1 MSELSDLDLLP
12 VTYGT
17 VDPEYALRLATTPP
31 DEDRP
36 VWMVNL
42 MQYRDVAR
50 YADGREST
58 LSGQEA
64 DDLYAPL
71 GPLAAVGAEI
81 VFLAT
86 VEDQLLGDAPRWDRV
101 AVVQY
106 PTGRSFIEMSAREDF
121 RALHVHKEAGMEHT
135 IVMGCRPIGNPQL
148 PKDAPSWNEVP
159 HPPTAEDGPVVVI
172 HVLRFED
179 GKRDEMDTY
188 SSSAGAIAV
197 PHGVHIAGWM
207 RVDGTIIGDGRQWD
221 EVRFNAFPSK
231 AAFMAVA
238 LDPARL
244 EAQHE
249 HRETAI
255 ADTYT
260 MILRP
265 VIDQLGWAT

>member
-1 MSELSDLDLLP
+1 MSKLSDRDLLP

-17 VDPEYALRLATTPP
+17 VDLDYAARLASTPP
-31 DEDRP
+31 NEDRP

-42 MQYRDVAR
+42 MKYRDVAQ
-50 YADGREST
+50 YADGRETT
-58 LSGQEA
+58 LSGRDA
-64 DDLYAPL
+64 DDLYAPI
-71 GPLAAVGAEI
+71 GPLAAVGAQI

-86 VEDQLLGDAPRWDRV
+86 VEDQLLGDAPAWDRV

-106 PTGRSFIEMSAREDF
+106 PTGRSFIEMQEREDF
-121 RALHVHKEAGMEHT
+121 RALHPHKEAGMERT
-135 IVMGCRPIGNPQL
+135 IVMGCRPIGNPEL
-148 PKDAPSWNEVP
+148 PADAPSWDQVP
-159 HPPTAEDGPVVVI
+159 HPPTAEDGPVVVV
-172 HVLRFED
+172 HVLRFE
-179 GKRDEMDTY
+179 
-188 SSSAGAIAV
+188 AGARAEMVSYQDAAGAVAV
-197 PHGVHIAGWM
+197 PQGVHIAGWL

-238 LDPARL
+238 SDPARL
-244 EAQHE
+244 EAQSA